1 MNGVS
6 TILSGKFKWNS
17 KYFFIFHASLYFIL
31 PKLEKKKRNRQSNF
45 SKYLLPVQDI
55 YIYKRKR
62 KGKVGRGFET
72 SRLKVSGII
81 MRPGI

>member
-45 SKYLLPVQDI
+45 SKYLLPIQDI
-55 YIYKRKR
+55 YIYIKER
-62 KGKVGRGFET
+62 GKERSGKD
-72 SRLKVSGII
+72 SRLRGW
-81 MRPGI
+81 RFLA

>member
-31 PKLEKKKRNRQSNF
+31 PKLEKKREIVKAISPSIYYP
-45 SKYLLPVQDI
+45 SKI